1 MIKKSIFWLTT
12 IIVLG
17 AGALFA
23 QDKPAQGTVTLSK
36 KTWQLSQGVAYE
48 TTVDGEDRIII
59 VLSNQPIT
67 AQALKAARA
76 AEKKGEFPEFKKPNL
91 RIEFKKSGEL
101 IQWNGT
107 DNNTSVAGVTGEG
120 AKTELKVE
128 NGRAIGKLSHPLD
141 PSQMIP
147 RSADVKFNVALMK
160 ANEDLPASAST
171 AQKTGGPAANVKP
184 TVTGTFTGNGK
195 DAKLNYVSA
204 RWTEPF
210 DNKPGI
216 LLLFTE
222 KDHSKARKPDNDAM
236 FGHYGNALIISL
248 HEDGSIYSCQVVH
261 NGMKNKGFSSSG
273 SIEATPFTYE
283 NGKVEGEITTN
294 GDVDTFGEKWG
305 VKLKFVAPLGEIPK
319 EYQVAEEKP
328 AAEQSKPNSDDA
340 DGEMATA
347 MANAMA
353 MKSKASN
360 SSKSGPGEARPA
372 APGLN
377 IKDLALTKDASDFEY
392 KALVEMMSCKSKLP
406 VKAACAELAKNLKG
420 QGWISDGS
428 DLITSKSSIL
438 KRKRGPASLTIF
450 VKPDDGGSKIDIT
463 TEGLDWEKAEN

>member
-141 PSQMIP
+141 PS
-147 RSADVKFNVALMK
+147 
-160 ANEDLPASAST
+160 
-171 AQKTGGPAANVKP
+171 
-184 TVTGTFTGNGK
+184 
-195 DAKLNYVSA
+195 
-204 RWTEPF
+204 
-210 DNKPGI
+210 
-216 LLLFTE
+216 
-222 KDHSKARKPDNDAM
+222 
-236 FGHYGNALIISL
+236 
-248 HEDGSIYSCQVVH
+248 
-261 NGMKNKGFSSSG
+261 
-273 SIEATPFTYE
+273 
-283 NGKVEGEITTN
+283 
-294 GDVDTFGEKWG
+294 
-305 VKLKFVAPLGEIPK
+305 
-319 EYQVAEEKP
+319 
-328 AAEQSKPNSDDA
+328 
-340 DGEMATA
+340 
-347 MANAMA
+347 
-353 MKSKASN
+353 
-360 SSKSGPGEARPA
+360 
-372 APGLN
+372 
-377 IKDLALTKDASDFEY
+377 
-392 KALVEMMSCKSKLP
+392 
-406 VKAACAELAKNLKG
+406 
-420 QGWISDGS
+420 
-428 DLITSKSSIL
+428 
-438 KRKRGPASLTIF
+438 
-450 VKPDDGGSKIDIT
+450 
-463 TEGLDWEKAEN
+463 

>member
-12 IIVLG
+12 IITLNT
-17 AGALFA
+17 ATLFA
-23 QDKPAQGTVTLSK
+23 EEKPAEGSMTLAK

-48 TTVDGEDRIII
+48 GTDNGEEATI
-59 VLSNQPIT
+59 VMLSNQRIT
-67 AQALKAARA
+67 AQKLKQIRDAA
-76 AEKKGEFPEFKKPNL
+76 KNGGSFPDVKQPYLRLAFKKT
-91 RIEFKKSGEL
+91 GEL
-101 IQWNGT
+101 IQWNGY
-107 DNNTSVAGVTGEG
+107 DSNSSVAGVTSEC
-120 AKTELKVE
+120 AKTELKIE
-128 NGRAIGKLSHPLD
+128 NGRAIGKITQPLD

-147 RSADVKFNVALMK
+147 RGVDVKFNVQMLT
-160 ANEDLPASAST
+160 ANEELPASAD
-171 AQKTGGPAANVKP
+171 AKKTSGPAANVKP
-184 TVTGTFTGNGK
+184 TVTGTFMGNGK
-195 DAKLNYVSA
+195 EAKLNYVSA

-222 KDHSKARKPDNDAM
+222 KDHSKAKKPDNDAM

-294 GDVDTFGEKWG
+294 GDVDTFDEKWA

-319 EYQVAEEKP
+319 EYQVAEEKT
-328 AAEQSKPNSDDA
+328 AAEESKASSDDA
-340 DGEMATA
+340 DGAAIAA

-353 MKSKASN
+353 KANPNAKSNAKGSQ
-360 SSKSGPGEARPA
+360 PA
-372 APGLN
+372 AAKLN
-377 IKDLALTKDASDFEY
+377 AKDLALTKDASDFEY
-392 KALVEMMSCKSKLP
+392 KGLVEMMSCKTKLP

-420 QGWISDGS
+420 QGWSNDGS
-428 DLITSKSSIL
+428 DLITAKSSIM
-438 KRKRGPASLTIF
+438 KRKRGAASLTIF
-450 VKPDDGGSKIDIT
+450 VKPDDAGSKIDIT
-463 TEGLDWEKAEN
+463 SEGLEWDKE